1 MQSIKIAVL
10 LVACLAFGCSLFS
23 KSDNGS
29 SGANAPVMYG
39 TGPGSGGPGGIGPGV
54 TGGAGASGTKP
65 DAAVSGGAA
74 GSSARS
80 DGGPDATVTGL
91 PDAGK
96 TPADADIHN
105 GAQRWV
111 RFGAQTFTK
120 CTWFSATDGFC
131 SDAPSPILGNI
142 LSLAVGLY
150 KTTDGGKTWVR
161 VSTINTETS
170 DFNASINVYVFSPTD
185 MWFISGSL
193 SPVQSGSIGHS
204 LDGGK
209 NWTSLTSDVNA
220 YLRGAPADAGVTS
233 LPLWQL
239 AAAGGWLWLLPQG
252 GNLGVSQD
260 GGRMWKKIAP
270 PLDFT
275 TASSRSLIATQ
286 NNLLLSFLRID
297 NSLGLYRW
305 NGSIFVAVE
314 GILPP
319 SSAGD
324 QAGTWWRSSPNVEGV
339 LFVDRGPLP
348 AWSSPFRAYATIDG
362 GLTFQQLL
370 GGTIAT
376 SKYVVGLSDG
386 LAFAALASVTAYV
399 GGIFSD
405 AVGNP
410 YLEIRRTSDAGQT
423 WSTLHSEPYPG
434 DSAYVSVAVDP
445 TGTVHAM
452 HYRTDGVG
460 VATNYDAHYVL
471 Q

>member
-1 MQSIKIAVL
+1 MQSTKIAVL
-10 LVACLAFGCSLFS
+10 LVTCLAFGCSLFS

-39 TGPGSGGPGGIGPGV
+39 TGPGSGGPGGLGPGV
-54 TGGAGASGTKP
+54 TGGAGASGTKA

-80 DGGPDATVTGL
+80 DGGPDATITVL

-105 GAQRWV
+105 GAQRWI

-120 CTWFSATDGFC
+120 CTWFSAAVGFC
-131 SDAPSPILGNI
+131 NDAPSFIPGMTSLLVNI
-142 LSLAVGLY
+142 Y
-150 KTTDGGKTWVR
+150 KTADGGKNWGL
-161 VSTINTETS
+161 VSAIDTGTS
-170 DFNASINVYVFSPTD
+170 AYDASINVYVFSPTD

-193 SPVQSGSIGHS
+193 GAVPSGSIGHS

-239 AAAGGWLWLLPQG
+239 AAGGGGIWLLPQG
-252 GNLGVSQD
+252 GNLGFSQD
-260 GGRMWKKIAP
+260 GGRTWKKIAP
-270 PLDFT
+270 PPDFAA
-275 TASSRSLIATQ
+275 ASSRSLIATQ

-305 NGSIFVAVE
+305 NGSIFVAAE
-314 GILPP
+314 GILPA

-324 QAGTWWRSSPNVEGV
+324 RAGTWWRSSPNVEGV

-348 AWSSPFRAYATIDG
+348 AWASPFWAYATIDG
-362 GLTFQQLL
+362 GMTFQRLL
-370 GGTIAT
+370 GGTIGT
-376 SKYVVGLSDG
+376 SSDVVGLSDG

-405 AVGNP
+405 TVGNP
-410 YLEIRRTSDAGQT
+410 YLEIRRTSDAGKT

-434 DSAYVSVAVDP
+434 DYAYISVAVDP

-452 HYRTDGVG
+452 HYRTESVG
-460 VATNYDAHYVL
+460 AATSYDAHYVL